1 MITKLFTLFSVF
13 FLIGLFT
20 IGGGYA
26 MIPLIQQQ
34 VVQNFGWISME
45 KFVDFIAI
53 AESTPGPFAVNIAT
67 FIGMEMDGL
76 IGAAV
81 GVLGCILPSFIIILI
96 IAKYLRNFQ
105 DNKFVKAALYGMMPI
120 VVALIASAVFSLFL
134 SNIFNTTVQDFT
146 FSNFDW
152 KALVAF
158 AIAAFIYY
166 KFKINPILL
175 IIISAGLGILLYG
188 LLPMIGI

>member
-1 MITKLFTLFSVF
+1 MITKLVTLFGVF

-45 KFVDFIAI
+45 KFVDFLAI

-67 FIGMEMDGL
+67 FIGMDMDGL

-96 IAKYLRNFQ
+96 IAKYLRNFS

-120 VVALIASAVFSLFL
+120 VVALIASAVFTLFL
-134 SNIFNTTVQDFT
+134 SNVLHTSVQDFT

-158 AIAAFIYY
+158 VIAVFIYY

-175 IIISAGLGILLYG
+175 IVISAGLGIILYG